1 MPATPPS
8 EPPAGQGETPTSAEE
23 HAVAREATA
32 FAALAPWFQGNA
44 PGTLWVAF
52 SGGVDSTVLLHV
64 LRGLPN
70 VAAIHVDHGLHEDS
84 RTWARCCAATARAWG
99 VPCRVRSVA
108 VARGGNLEAE
118 ARRVRYDVWQQLLEP
133 GDVLALAHHAN
144 DQAETRLWQLL
155 TGRETGGMPTERAL
169 GKGRL
174 VRPMLNLG
182 RCAIVQYAKRQG
194 LRWIEDPANADLR
207 SDRNFIRHRLAP
219 SIERHF
225 PRTFARLAAPRPN
238 AARTLPPLPAANASE
253 ERVADWLAAAG
264 LPLAQRRI
272 REIARQ
278 SGASPSRL
286 PRIAMAPG
294 IDAWRYRRHW
304 HLVRRQAE
312 ANALGHPSELAVGTC
327 VALPGGTLRWRP
339 DAIGLVAGS
348 PLAARPRRGGERL
361 RLHGRGS
368 KAVKALFQEHGI
380 APWQRGDWP
389 LLYDAAGR
397 LVAVPGLGIGAE
409 FATPGGLAPR
419 WTPRAATLT
428 TA

>member
-1 MPATPPS
+1 MPATPLS
-8 EPPAGQGETPTSAEE
+8 EPSAGEGEAPASVEE
-23 HAVAREATA
+23 QAVARDVAA
-32 FAALAPWFQGNA
+32 FAALAPWFEGNA

-70 VAAIHVDHGLHEDS
+70 VAAIHIDHRLHEDS
-84 RTWARCCAATARAWG
+84 PTWARWCATTAKAWG

-108 VARGGNLEAE
+108 VPHGNLEAQ
-118 ARRVRYDVWQQLLEP
+118 ARRVRYDVWRQLLEP

-155 TGRETGGMPTERAL
+155 TGREPGGMPTERPL
-169 GKGRL
+169 GKGHL
-174 VRPMLNLG
+174 VRPMLGLR
-182 RCAIVQYAKRQG
+182 RCAILQYAKRQR
-194 LRWIEDPANADLR
+194 LRWIEDPANVNLR

-225 PRTFARLAAPRPN
+225 PKAFARLASPRPN
-238 AARTLPPLPAANASE
+238 AVRSLRPLPAATASE

-264 LPLAQRRI
+264 LPLAQRTI

-278 SGASPSRL
+278 SEASPSRL
-286 PRIAMAPG
+286 PRIAVAPG

-312 ANALGHPSELAVGTC
+312 DSALGRASELAVGTC

-339 DAIGLVAGS
+339 GAIGLAAGS
-348 PLAARPRRGGERL
+348 PLTVRTRRGGERI

-389 LLYDAAGR
+389 LLYGAAGR

-409 FATPGGLAPR
+409 FATPGGLAPC

-428 TA
+428 SA

>member
-8 EPPAGQGETPTSAEE
+8 EPSAGEGEATTFVEE
-23 HAVAREATA
+23 HAVAREVAA
-32 FAALAPWFQGNA
+32 LAALAPWFEGNA
-44 PGTLWVAF
+44 LGTLWVAF

-70 VAAIHVDHGLHEDS
+70 VAAIHIDHHLHEDS
-84 RTWARCCAATARAWG
+84 PTWARCCAATASAWG
-99 VPCRVRSVA
+99 VPCRVRNAA
-108 VARGGNLEAE
+108 VACGGNLEAQ
-118 ARRVRYDVWQQLLEP
+118 ARRVRYEVWRQLLEP

-144 DQAETRLWQLL
+144 DQVETRLWQLL
-155 TGRETGGMPTERAL
+155 TGREPGGMPTERPL

-174 VRPMLNLG
+174 VRPMLRLR
-182 RCAIVQYAKRQG
+182 RCAVLQYAKRQG

-219 SIERHF
+219 SIERHY
-225 PRTFARLAAPRPN
+225 PKAFARLASLRPN
-238 AARTLPPLPAANASE
+238 AVRTLPPLPAANASE

-264 LPLAQRRI
+264 LPLAQRAV

-278 SGASPSRL
+278 SEASPSRL
-286 PRIAMAPG
+286 PRIAVAPG
-294 IDAWRYRRHW
+294 VDAWRYRGHW

-312 ANALGHPSELAVGTC
+312 DSALGHASELAVGTC

-339 DAIGLVAGS
+339 DAIGLAACS
-348 PLAARPRRGGERL
+348 PLTVRTRHGGERI

-380 APWQRGDWP
+380 APWQRPNWP
-389 LLYDAAGR
+389 LLYGAAGR

-409 FATPGGLAPR
+409 FATPGGLTPC

-428 TA
+428 SA

>member
-8 EPPAGQGETPTSAEE
+8 ERSAGEGVAPTPVEE
-23 HAVAREATA
+23 HAVAHEVAA
-32 FAALAPWFQGNA
+32 LAALAPWVEGNA

-70 VAAIHVDHGLHEDS
+70 VAAIHIDHRLHEDS
-84 RTWARCCAATARAWG
+84 PTWARCCAATARAWG

-108 VARGGNLEAE
+108 VPHGNLEAE
-118 ARRVRYDVWQQLLEP
+118 ARRVRYDVWRQLLEP

-155 TGRETGGMPTERAL
+155 TGREPGGMPTERAL

-174 VRPMLNLG
+174 VRPMLNLR
-182 RCAIVQYAKRQG
+182 RCAIVRYAKRQG
-194 LRWIEDPANADLR
+194 LRWVEDPANADLR

-219 SIERHF
+219 GIERHF
-225 PRTFARLAAPRPN
+225 PKAFARLAAPRPN
-238 AARTLPPLPAANASE
+238 AAQTLPPLPAANASE
-253 ERVADWLAAAG
+253 EHVADWLAAAG
-264 LPLAQRRI
+264 LPLAHRAI

-278 SGASPSRL
+278 TEASPSRL
-286 PRIAMAPG
+286 PRIAVAPG
-294 IDAWRYRRHW
+294 IDAWRYRGHW

-312 ANALGHPSELAVGTC
+312 DSALRHASELAVGTC

-339 DAIGLVAGS
+339 DEIGLAAGS
-348 PLAARPRRGGERL
+348 PLAVRQRHGGERL

-397 LVAVPGLGIGAE
+397 LVAVPGLGVGAE
-409 FATPGGLAPR
+409 FATPGGLAPC

-428 TA
+428 SV